1 MELML
6 TPSGLLTLA
15 MLVGMFLYFSE
26 TLTLGAVSLPCITAL
41 TSGIYFYIMPS
52 LSMAGGNYEFFGM
65 FLTSLEWPHFAV
77 LLYMTGVAAA
87 CYVFRRY
94 LFADPSVPQGRE
106 RQLNLVV
113 LLLLWAVALSGAAT
127 LVALGKVN
135 MFADETFSFS
145 ESRNLLFLNMS
156 FSMMLPLTL
165 MVLVRDDFGPRSLA
179 LLAVILLVL
188 VQTGFRFRIMILL
201 CAVVSAYALA
211 RRIKMRALYVV
222 PGTILALVFVN
233 AFGMSRK
240 YGNGITLSN
249 IQGMSW
255 EEILVGFGGEVGPVY
270 TFASFA
276 SNPLPDLIYFD
287 PWIIGIARM
296 VPSDIW
302 PDKPSADYLL
312 KINAAFTVSGIENAG
327 VAATQHLEM
336 LAQFG
341 WFGVPFL
348 SYIYFAIAIWLI
360 GQLNKLGRETRI
372 AGSAIIPA
380 FFGFFMQ
387 QRGYFFMTF
396 SEGLFMLGPLFLVH
410 WGEKRLVRKRE
421 TGQSRP
427 LVGSR

>member
-1 MELML
+1 MELMI
-6 TPSGLLTLA
+6 TPIGLLTLA
-15 MLVGMFLYFSE
+15 TLVGLFLYFSE
-26 TLTLGAVSLPCITAL
+26 TLPVGAVSLPCITAL

-77 LLYMTGVAAA
+77 FLYMLGVTAA
-87 CYVFRRY
+87 CYVFRREIK
-94 LFADPSVPQGRE
+94 ADPGAALARE
-106 RQLNLVV
+106 RHLNLVA
-113 LLLLWAVALSGAAT
+113 LLLLWGVSLTGAT
-127 LVALGKVN
+127 ILVATGRVN
-135 MFADETFSFS
+135 VFGDESYAFSDT
-145 ESRNLLFLNMS
+145 RNLLFLNMA

-179 LLAVILLVL
+179 LLILVLLIL

-201 CAVVSAYALA
+201 CAVVTAFAIL
-211 RRIKMRALYVV
+211 RRIKMRAVYVV
-222 PGTILALVFVN
+222 PGTIFALIFVN

-240 YGNGITLSN
+240 YGNGLTLSN
-249 IQGMSW
+249 IEGMSW
-255 EEILVGFGGEVGPVY
+255 NEILVGFGGEVGPVY
-270 TFASFA
+270 TLASFA
-276 SNPLPDLIYFD
+276 ANPLPDLILFD

-312 KINAAFTVSGIENAG
+312 NFNLAFTVANIENAG

-336 LAQFG
+336 LLQFG
-341 WFGVPFL
+341 WFGLPFL
-348 SYIYFAIAIWLI
+348 SFIYFGIAIWII
-360 GQLNKLGRETRI
+360 GKLNKLSREVRI

-410 WGEKRLVRKRE
+410 IGEKRLVGRR
-421 TGQSRP
+421 GVVP
-427 LVGSR
+427 LPKGGT